1 MQGRAVKKGAV
12 VVAPV
17 RETLIGFDPVRRHHR
32 PARCLWRRR
41 ARAYRHRVSVPGAA
55 VRVGC
60 FALLVAG
67 CGGGESGAS
76 TGAGGGPAAA
86 PVALRGTV
94 LDITTFL
101 GARGA
106 NVCVLDDSSDCTK
119 TDAEGA
125 FGLTTK
131 PSDELAI
138 HIVDDGMVHTI
149 VPAPEGGGDA
159 VLDVELFPQ
168 ALLDGP
174 IATSIGVTLD
184 PKKGLLIVAR
194 TETGV
199 SAKLTS
205 GVGPFYV
212 SGGMVDP
219 TAKATF
225 GTGSIAFVNVDPGT
239 QELTLTHPT
248 LQCDPPAWKGSGPG
262 SARLPIVAGALTSVE
277 VVPCY

>member
-1 MQGRAVKKGAV
+1 MVSA
-12 VVAPV
+12 
-17 RETLIGFDPVRRHHR
+17 L
-32 PARCLWRRR
+32 PALLWMGG
-41 ARAYRHRVSVPGAA
+41 ARAYRQEVVVLGSV

-60 FALLVAG
+60 LALLVAG

-76 TGAGGGPAAA
+76 TGGGGGPGEA
-86 PVALRGTV
+86 PVALSGTV

-101 GARGA
+101 GAEGA
-106 NVCVLDDSSDCTK
+106 RVCVLGDASDCTK

-125 FGLTTK
+125 FDLTTK
-131 PSDELAI
+131 PSDELGI
-138 HIVDDGMVHTI
+138 DIVANGMVHTI

-174 IATSIGVTLD
+174 VATSIGVKLD
-184 PKKGLLIVAR
+184 AKKGLLIVAR

-205 GVGPFYV
+205 GEGPFYV

-219 TAKATF
+219 NAKATF
-225 GTGSIAFVNVDPGT
+225 GTGSIAFVNVDPGK

-248 LQCDPPAWKGSGPG
+248 LECHPPAWKGSGDG
-262 SARLPIVAGALTSVE
+262 SAGLPFVAGALTSVE